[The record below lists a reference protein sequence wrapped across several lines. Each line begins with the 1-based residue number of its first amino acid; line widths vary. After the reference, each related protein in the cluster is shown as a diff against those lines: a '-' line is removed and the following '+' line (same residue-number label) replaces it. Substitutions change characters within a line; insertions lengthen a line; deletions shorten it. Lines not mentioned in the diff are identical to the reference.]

1 MNSNSVDVYAGAFT
15 AQPMKIVHYLCE
27 HKYVESVK
35 TKNVLWFFNKLW
47 LNDKV
52 KYIESYMLGFAVAHS
67 SVYAIDVSSSSVLSQ
82 NLP

>member
-1 MNSNSVDVYAGAFT
+1 M
-15 AQPMKIVHYLCE
+15 L
-27 HKYVESVK
+27 K